1 MGALPKRRR
10 ARPRQ
15 GNKRNV
21 GLTLSQL
28 DYCPQCHSPKPSHR
42 VCPVCGSYGGRE
54 VIEIKPPKKKGG

>member
-10 ARPRQ
+10 AKSSQ
-15 GNKRNV
+15 GKRRTIN
-21 GLTLSQL
+21 LTLSRL

-54 VIEIKPPKKKGG
+54 VIEIKSPKKKGG